1 MQGNYNPRYVDE
13 GTYEKLLTWLK
24 DRKNTG
30 ELLVHFVNDGR
41 NPLELNR
48 DYDKSEPTSVDNSKY
63 RYMVVDFVDLAGSN
77 IRVLNDYVSD
87 KNLRFIQTTNDAFLL
102 TKPGGVGFTTTFRDN
117 IAEIWATCLNRR
129 IGLNSDSGYDA
140 HLYNT
145 TVKPLVQASTGMPYA
160 LDKEVFAKV
169 AEALDEYEF
178 RIYLPSAEIFK
189 FDYS

>member
-1 MQGNYNPRYVDE
+1 M
-13 GTYEKLLTWLK
+13 K
-24 DRKNTG
+24 DPENTG

-48 DYDKSEPTSVDNSKY
+48 DYDKSKPTSLDNSRY
-63 RYMVVDFVDLAGSN
+63 RYMVGDFVDLAGSN
-77 IRVLNDYVSD
+77 IRVLDDYVSD
-87 KNLRFIQTTNDAFLL
+87 ENLRYTITTNDAFLL
-102 TKPGGVGFTTTFRDN
+102 NKAGGVGFTTTFRDN

-129 IGLNSDSGYDA
+129 IGLNSDSGYDT

-145 TVKPLVQASTGMPYA
+145 NVKPLVQASTGMPYA
-160 LDKEVFAKV
+160 LDKKVFAKV